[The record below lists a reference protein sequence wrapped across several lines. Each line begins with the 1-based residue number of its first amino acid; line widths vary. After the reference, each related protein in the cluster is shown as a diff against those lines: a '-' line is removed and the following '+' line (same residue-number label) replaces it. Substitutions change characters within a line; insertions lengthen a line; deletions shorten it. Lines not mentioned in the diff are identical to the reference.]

1 MIKKSEFAWN
11 MVGSVIYALFSAIIL
26 AFCTRLNGIEIAG
39 MFSIAYA
46 TSCILNAVG
55 EFGIRIF
62 QSTDVKRKYTFSD
75 YFSSRVIAIIIMI
88 IATFAAVFIGGYT
101 DTKLWICIL
110 LILYRVIDNLSES
123 YQAEFQINERLDLA
137 GKSMSFRNIIS
148 IIAFIVVDIITK
160 NIILS
165 CIFMVLA
172 NLITFLLYDVRLI
185 KNFNIVK
192 INFNVE
198 KALKIVKECIPIAV
212 AGILNVYVINA
223 VKYAIDGV
231 GDYTMQTYFNIIY
244 MPTFVIN
251 LISLF
256 IIKPFYKMFGDY
268 FANGQYDKLS
278 KIMWKIIGVLVLATA
293 FVEIGC
299 FILGVPF
306 LNLFYGVDISV
317 YKADL
322 LILVLSGLFYAMDN
336 LLFNLL
342 STIRKQKYI
351 FATYILVSAMS
362 LFVPKL
368 LVEHYQMRGAA
379 IASVIIMASICIL
392 LAVFLKIGI
401 EERRKKKN
409 V

>member
-198 KALKIVKECIPIAV
+198 KAFKIIKECIPIAV
-212 AGILNVYVINA
+212 AGI
-223 VKYAIDGV
+223 
-231 GDYTMQTYFNIIY
+231 
-244 MPTFVIN
+244 
-251 LISLF
+251 
-256 IIKPFYKMFGDY
+256 
-268 FANGQYDKLS
+268 
-278 KIMWKIIGVLVLATA
+278 
-293 FVEIGC
+293 
-299 FILGVPF
+299 
-306 LNLFYGVDISV
+306 
-317 YKADL
+317 
-322 LILVLSGLFYAMDN
+322 
-336 LLFNLL
+336 
-342 STIRKQKYI
+342 
-351 FATYILVSAMS
+351 
-362 LFVPKL
+362 
-368 LVEHYQMRGAA
+368 
-379 IASVIIMASICIL
+379 
-392 LAVFLKIGI
+392 
-401 EERRKKKN
+401 
-409 V
+409 

>member
-62 QSTDVKRKYTFSD
+62 QSTDVKRKYSFSD
-75 YFSSRVIAIIIMI
+75 YFSSRVVAIIIMI
-88 IATFAAVFIGGYT
+88 IATLATVFIGGYT

-110 LILYRVIDNLSES
+110 LIIYRIVDNLSES
-123 YQAEFQINERLDLA
+123 YQAEFQINGRLDLA

-148 IIAFIVVDIITK
+148 MLAFIIIDILTK

-165 CIFMVLA
+165 CIFMVLT
-172 NLITFLLYDVRLI
+172 NLITFLFYDARLI
-185 KNFNIVK
+185 KK
-192 INFNVE
+192 FNVN
-198 KALKIVKECIPIAV
+198 KIKFNANRAIQIVKECMPIAI
-212 AGILNVYVINA
+212 AGILNVYVINV
-223 VKYAIDGV
+223 VKYAIDNV

-268 FANGQYDKLS
+268 FNNGQYDKLS
-278 KIMWKIIGVLVLATA
+278 KIMWQIIGVLTLATA
-293 FVEIGC
+293 FVEVGC
-299 FILGVPF
+299 FILGIPF
-306 LNLFYGVDISV
+306 LNLFYGVDVSM

-351 FATYILVSAMS
+351 FITYILVSAMS
-362 LFVPKL
+362 LFVPNL

-392 LAVFLKIGI
+392 LAIFLKIGI
-401 EERRKKKN
+401 RERRKNKN

>member
-1 MIKKSEFAWN
+1 MIKKREFIWN
-11 MVGSVIYALFSAIIL
+11 TIGSLISSILNAIIL

-39 MFSIAYA
+39 MFSISYA
-46 TSCILNAVG
+46 TACILDSIGN
-55 EFGIRIF
+55 FGLRIY
-62 QSTDVKRKYTFSD
+62 QT
-75 YFSSRVIAIIIMI
+75 
-88 IATFAAVFIGGYT
+88 T
-101 DTKLWICIL
+101 DTKRKNSFSEYLVTRFFAVALMVIIGLIFVFATGYRHEKLYICLL
-110 LILYRVIDNLSES
+110 LIAFRVIENISET
-123 YQAEFQINERLDLA
+123 YQAEFQLNCRLELGGKTIVYRNIAGLIAFFILDLIT
-137 GKSMSFRNIIS
+137 RNIIIS
-148 IIAFIVVDIITK
+148 LIG
-160 NIILS
+160 L
-165 CIFMVLA
+165 VLA
-172 NLITFLLYDVRLI
+172 NLIVFILYDLRLI
-185 KNFNIVK
+185 KKFTK
-192 INFNVE
+192 TD
-198 KALKIVKECIPIAV
+198 
-212 AGILNVYVINA
+212 LNVNKKEVIKIIKDCAPLAISTLISMYVINA
-223 VKYAIDGV
+223 VKYAIDAS

>member
-26 AFCTRLNGIEIAG
+26 AFCTRLNGLEISG

-75 YFSSRVIAIIIMI
+75 YFSSRVIAILIMV
-88 IATFAAVFIGGYT
+88 IATLATVFIGGYT
-101 DTKLWICIL
+101 DTKLWICIF
-110 LILYRVIDNLSES
+110 LIAYRIIDNLSES
-123 YQAEFQINERLDLA
+123 YQAEFQISERLDLA
-137 GKSMSFRNIIS
+137 GKSVSFRNVIS
-148 IIAFIVVDIITK
+148 IIAFIIVDILTK
-160 NIILS
+160 NIIIS
-165 CIFMVLA
+165 CLFMVLA
-172 NLITFLLYDVRLI
+172 NLIIFLLYDVRLI
-185 KNFNIVK
+185 KKFNINKVT
-192 INFNVE
+192 FNTQ
-198 KALKIVKECIPIAV
+198 KAIQIIKECIPIAI
-212 AGILNVYVINA
+212 AGILNVYVINV
-223 VKYAIDGV
+223 VKYAIDNV

-268 FANGQYDKLS
+268 FNNGEYNKLS
-278 KIMWKIIGVLVLATA
+278 KIMWQIIGILVLATVV
-293 FVEIGC
+293 VEIGC

-306 LNLFYGVDISV
+306 LNIFYGVDISM
-317 YKADL
+317 YKTDL

-351 FATYILVSAMS
+351 FVTYILVSAMS
-362 LFVPKL
+362 LFVPNI

-379 IASVIIMASICIL
+379 IASVIIMASLCIL
-392 LAVFLKIGI
+392 LAIFLKIGI
-401 EERRKKKN
+401 KERRKSKN